1 MDIKKQIKVL
11 IAMEGKTMTEIAC
24 QIYNKNKD
32 NKRAAL
38 NNLSQKFRNETVKY
52 KEIKQIA
59 DILGYDIKFEK
70 RK

>member
-24 QIYNKNKD
+24 QIYNKD

>member
-11 IAMEGKTMTEIAC
+11 VAMEGKTLTDIAAK
-24 QIYNKNKD
+24 IYGAD

-38 NNLSQKFRNETVKY
+38 NNLSQKLRNNTVKFT
-52 KEIKQIA
+52 EIEQIA
-59 DILGYDIKFEK
+59 DILGYDIEFKK

>member
-11 IAMEGKTMTEIAC
+11 IAMEGKTMTEIAGK
-24 QIYNKNKD
+24 IYNND

-38 NNLSQKFRNETVKY
+38 NNLSQKLSKKTIKY
-52 KEIKQIA
+52 KEIQEIA